1 MPTFFLISA
10 FLAEVL
16 GTLAGFGSSTLLLPV
31 AVLVFDY
38 RQALVI
44 VAVFHLF
51 GNFVRL
57 GLFHTGLD
65 RRLLVRF
72 GLPSLIFSIL
82 GALLVAHISPALLT
96 RLLGIILIL
105 YSSLS
110 LYRDSW
116 HLPASAT
123 ATFIGGSLSGF
134 LAGLVGTGGAIR
146 GAFLSPLRL
155 SKDRYLATAAAI
167 AIIVDLART
176 GVYLRQGFFATGF
189 YSQIPLLLI
198 LSFVGTLVGRL
209 LVNRLSLAHFRRFI
223 FLGLLLSGIKFVL

>member
-134 LAGLVGTGGAIR
+134 
-146 GAFLSPLRL
+146 
-155 SKDRYLATAAAI
+155 
-167 AIIVDLART
+167 
-176 GVYLRQGFFATGF
+176 FATGF

-223 FLGLLLSGIKFVL
+223 FLGLLLSGIKFV